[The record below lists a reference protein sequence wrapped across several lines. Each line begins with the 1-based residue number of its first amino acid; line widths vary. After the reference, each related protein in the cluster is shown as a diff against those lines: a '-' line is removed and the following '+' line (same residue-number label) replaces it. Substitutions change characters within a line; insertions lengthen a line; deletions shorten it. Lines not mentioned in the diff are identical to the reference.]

1 MTDDAQSGD
10 DTKDDTKADD
20 TDKNDDKADDKDPT
34 KKDGAPQTGDTT
46 SPVIPVAAG
55 GLSLAAI
62 IGVLARKRTK

>member
-1 MTDDAQSGD
+1 MTDDA
-10 DTKDDTKADD
+10 KDDTKADD
-20 TDKNDDKADDKDPT
+20 TDKDKADDKNPA

-46 SPVIPVAAG
+46 SPVIPVTAG